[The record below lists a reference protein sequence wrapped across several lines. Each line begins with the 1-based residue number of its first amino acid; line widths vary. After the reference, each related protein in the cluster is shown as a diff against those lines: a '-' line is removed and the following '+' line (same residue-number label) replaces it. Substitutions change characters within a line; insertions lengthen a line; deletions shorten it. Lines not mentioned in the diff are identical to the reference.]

1 MNRVGIMHPHD
12 AVASCCN
19 LPLSL
24 SLIKLFSFP
33 FSKDTLLKL
42 ARNRRSAVNF
52 FFLGKVNLVGM
63 EVSSFKNHHRY
74 YNYKKKL

>member
-1 MNRVGIMHPHD
+1 MNFSVKMRSLFLFTVITVCLMNRLGIMHPHE

-24 SLIKLFSFP
+24 SLIKLSSFP

-42 ARNRRSAVNF
+42 ARNRMSSVNF
-52 FFLGKVNLVGM
+52 
-63 EVSSFKNHHRY
+63 SFSGR
-74 YNYKKKL
+74 